1 MSEHRESMAVAS
13 GNGETIAETLSEHRI
28 AFVGTPCEI
37 MAASKLQHY
46 TDSPIDVKLGLFC
59 MENFS
64 YKYFVNLLKEYDL
77 KMDDIEKFQIDKGFV
92 FLLLKTKET
101 VRIPLS
107 VAKRIIRKNCN
118 ICAELT
124 SETSDI
130 SIGSIGSEDGWST
143 LIIRTEKGEE
153 IVNGAIEDKF
163 IEAKELKDSQFAL
176 LNKIAES
183 KINKN
188 LETIE
193 QREFLARPVLYQR
206 EKSDDSIDIEVSQ
219 SDFSDLKS
227 NVIDIG
233 ACVLCGACE
242 YACPD
247 NLIKIDDTKPRM
259 KGECPDDCHA
269 CFAVCPRTFI
279 PEDLRN
285 DNSKPIGDF
294 IKVLTVKSLKH
305 SQGQDGSIVT
315 TLLDY
320 LLSEGIVTEALI
332 VDKED
337 HLAWKPY
344 AKLTRDID
352 EVVKSGGTKYSV
364 CPVFKPLRKIRDG
377 ENQLESIEGEVE

>member
-1 MSEHRESMAVAS
+1 MSEHK
-13 GNGETIAETLSEHRI
+13 IAM
-28 AFVGTPCEI
+28 VGTPCEI

-46 TDSPIDVKLGLFC
+46 TDSPIDIKIGLFC

-64 YKYFVNLLKEYDL
+64 YKYFGNLLKEYDL
-77 KMDDIEKFQIDKGFV
+77 TMNDIEKFQIEKGFV

-101 VRIPLS
+101 VKISLS
-107 VAKRIIRKNCN
+107 EAKRMLRKNCN
-118 ICAELT
+118 ICVELT

-130 SIGSIGSEDGWST
+130 SIGSIGSEKGWST
-143 LIIRTEKGEE
+143 LIIRTKKGED
-153 IVNGAIEDKF
+153 IVNGAIKQKF
-163 IEAKELKDSQFAL
+163 IKSKELTESQFKL
-176 LNKIAES
+176 LNRIAAS
-183 KINKN
+183 KTSKN

-193 QREFLARPVLYQR
+193 EREFIARPVLYQR
-206 EKSDDSIDIEVSQ
+206 NKSDKSINKEISESN
-219 SDFSDLKS
+219 FFDLKT

-242 YACPD
+242 YACPED
-247 NLIKIDDTKPRM
+247 LITINDTKPRM
-259 KGECPDDCHA
+259 DSECPDDCHA

-285 DNSKPIGDF
+285 NNTKAIGNF
-294 IKVLTVKSLKH
+294 IKILSVKSLKH
-305 SQGQDGSIVT
+305 TRGQDGSIVT

-320 LLSEGIVTEALI
+320 LLTNEIITEALI

-344 AKLTRDID
+344 AKITNDID

-364 CPVFKPLRKIRDG
+364 CPVFKPLKNI
-377 ENQLESIEGEVE
+377 NEGVN

>member
-1 MSEHRESMAVAS
+1 MKEK
-13 GNGETIAETLSEHRI
+13 IAM
-28 AFVGTPCEI
+28 VGTPCEI

-77 KMDDIEKFQIDKGFV
+77 KMDDIEKFQIEKGFV
-92 FLLLKTKET
+92 FLFLKTKQT
-101 VRIPLS
+101 VKIPLS

-118 ICAELT
+118 ICVELT

-143 LIIRTEKGEE
+143 LIIRTKKGED
-153 IVNGAIEDKF
+153 IVNGAIEQKF
-163 IEAKELKDSQFAL
+163 IEAKELGEAQFEL
-176 LNKIAES
+176 LNRIAES
-183 KINKN
+183 KISKN

-193 QREFLARPVLYQR
+193 RREFLARPVLYQR
-206 EKSDDSIDIEVSQ
+206 EKSDDSIAQEFSQ
-219 SDFSDLKS
+219 SNFLDLKS

-247 NLIKIDDTKPRM
+247 GLITIEDTKPIMR
-259 KGECPDDCHA
+259 GECPDDCHA

-279 PEDLRN
+279 PENLRN

-294 IKVLTVKSLKH
+294 IKVLTVKSLRH
-305 SQGQDGSIVT
+305 TQGQDGSIVT

-320 LLSEGIVTEALI
+320 LLTNDIITKALI
-332 VDKED
+332 VDKKDE
-337 HLAWKPY
+337 LAWKPY
-344 AKLTRDID
+344 AKLTNAID
-352 EVVKSGGTKYSV
+352 DVVKSGGTKYSV
-364 CPVFKPLRKIRDG
+364 CPVFKPLKDIK
-377 ENQLESIEGEVE
+377 EEVE

>member
-1 MSEHRESMAVAS
+1 MSENKIAV
-13 GNGETIAETLSEHRI
+13 
-28 AFVGTPCEI
+28 VGTPCEI
-37 MAASKLQHY
+37 MAASKLQYY

-64 YKYFVNLLKEYDL
+64 YKYFGNLLKEYDL
-77 KMDDIEKFQIDKGFV
+77 KMDDIEKFQIDKGFM
-92 FLLLKTKET
+92 FLLLKTKEK
-101 VRIPLS
+101 VKIPLS
-107 VAKRIIRKNCN
+107 EAKRIIRKNCN
-118 ICAELT
+118 ICVELT

-130 SIGSIGSEDGWST
+130 SIGSIGSDDGWST

-153 IVNGAIEDKF
+153 IVNGAIEQKF
-163 IEAKELKDSQFAL
+163 IEAEEFTESQFKL
-176 LNKIAES
+176 LNRIAET
-183 KINKN
+183 KMNKN

-193 QREFLARPVLYQR
+193 RREFLARPVLYQR
-206 EKSDDSIDIEVSQ
+206 EKSDDSINKEISE
-219 SDFSDLKS
+219 SDFLDLKS
-227 NVIDIG
+227 NVIDVG

-242 YACPD
+242 YVCPD
-247 NLIKIDDTKPRM
+247 NLITIDDTKPR
-259 KGECPDDCHA
+259 KRGECPPDCHA
-269 CFAVCPRTFI
+269 CFTVCPRTFL

-285 DNSKPIGDF
+285 DNSKAIGEY

-320 LLSEGIVTEALI
+320 LLTNDIVTDALI

-344 AKLTRDID
+344 AKITRDID

-364 CPVFKPLRKIRDG
+364 CPVFKPLG
-377 ENQLESIEGEVE
+377 NMQEEVN

>member
-1 MSEHRESMAVAS
+1 MR
-13 GNGETIAETLSEHRI
+13 EHRI
-28 AFVGTPCEI
+28 AMVGTPCEI

-101 VRIPLS
+101 VKIPLS

-118 ICAELT
+118 ICVELT

-130 SIGSIGSEDGWST
+130 SIGSIGSDDGWST
-143 LIIRTEKGEE
+143 LIIRTKKGEE
-153 IVNGAIEDKF
+153 IVDGAIEQKF
-163 IEAKELKDSQFAL
+163 IEAKELSETQFNL
-176 LNKIAES
+176 LNKLAEN

-188 LETIE
+188 LEHIE
-193 QREFLARPVLYQR
+193 KKEFLARPVLYQR
-206 EKSDDSIDIEVSQ
+206 DKSDDSIAEEISESN
-219 SDFSDLKS
+219 FLDLKS

-242 YACPD
+242 YVCPD
-247 NLIKIDDTKPRM
+247 NLITIDDTKPIL
-259 KGECPDDCHA
+259 KGECPQDCHA

-285 DNSKPIGDF
+285 NNSKAIGDF
-294 IKVLTVKSLKH
+294 IKVLSVKSLKH
-305 SQGQDGSIVT
+305 TQGQDGSIVT

-320 LLSEGIVTEALI
+320 LLTNDIITDALI
-332 VDKED
+332 VDKKD
-337 HLAWKPY
+337 DLAWKPY
-344 AKLTRDID
+344 AKLTSAID
-352 EVVKSGGTKYSV
+352 DVVRSGGTKYSV
-364 CPVFKPLRKIRDG
+364 CPVFKPLKYIN
-377 ENQLESIEGEVE
+377 EEVN

>member
-1 MSEHRESMAVAS
+1 MSDD
-13 GNGETIAETLSEHRI
+13 RI
-28 AFVGTPCEI
+28 AIVGTPCEI
-37 MAASKLQHY
+37 MAASKLQYY

-64 YKYFVNLLKEYDL
+64 YKYFGNLLKEYNL

-101 VRIPLS
+101 VKIPLS

-118 ICAELT
+118 ICVELT

-143 LIIRTEKGEE
+143 LIIRTKKGED
-153 IVNGAIEDKF
+153 IVNGAIKEKF
-163 IEAKELKDSQFAL
+163 IKTKELTESQFKL
-176 LNKIAES
+176 LNTIAET

-188 LETIE
+188 LEYIE
-193 QREFLARPVLYQR
+193 KREFFARPVLYQR
-206 EKSDDSIDIEVSQ
+206 DKSDNSINKEISESN
-219 SDFSDLKS
+219 FLDLKS
-227 NVIDIG
+227 NVIDVG

-242 YACPD
+242 YVCPD
-247 NLIKIDDTKPRM
+247 DLITIDDTKPRM
-259 KGECPDDCHA
+259 KGECPQNCHA
-269 CFAVCPRTFI
+269 CFTVCPRTFI

-285 DNSKPIGDF
+285 DNSKAIGDF
-294 IKVLTVKSLKH
+294 IKVLSVKSLKH
-305 SQGQDGSIVT
+305 TQGQDGSIVT

-320 LLSEGIVTEALI
+320 LLSNNIVSNALI

-344 AKLTRDID
+344 AKITNDID
-352 EVVKSGGTKYSV
+352 EVIKAGGTKYSV
-364 CPVFKPLRKIRDG
+364 CPVFKPLKNIK
-377 ENQLESIEGEVE
+377 EGVN

>member
-1 MSEHRESMAVAS
+1 MSEK
-13 GNGETIAETLSEHRI
+13 RI
-28 AFVGTPCEI
+28 AMVGTPCEI

-64 YKYFVNLLKEYDL
+64 YKYFENLLEEYDL

-92 FLLLKTKET
+92 FLLLKNRET
-101 VRIPLS
+101 VKIPLS

-118 ICAELT
+118 ICVELT

-130 SIGSIGSEDGWST
+130 SIGSIGSDDGWST
-143 LIIRTEKGEE
+143 LIIRTKKGEE
-153 IVNGAIEDKF
+153 IVNGALEQKF
-163 IEAKELKDSQFAL
+163 IEAKELSEIQFNL
-176 LNKIAES
+176 LNKIAQT

-188 LETIE
+188 IE
-193 QREFLARPVLYQR
+193 EIEKREFLARPVLYQR
-206 EKSDDSIDIEVSQ
+206 DKSDDSIANEISV

-242 YACPD
+242 YVCSD
-247 NLIKIDDTKPRM
+247 NLITIDDTKPIM
-259 KGECPDDCHA
+259 KGECPPDCHA
-269 CFAVCPRTFI
+269 CFAVCPRTFT

-285 DNSKPIGDF
+285 DNSKAIGEF
-294 IKVLTVKSLKH
+294 IKVLSVKSLKH

-320 LLSEGIVTEALI
+320 LLSNDIVTDALV
-332 VDKED
+332 VDKKD
-337 HLAWKPY
+337 YLAWKPY

-352 EVVKSGGTKYSV
+352 EVIKSGGTKYSV
-364 CPVFKPLRKIRDG
+364 CPVFKPLKNMN
-377 ENQLESIEGEVE
+377 EEVN

>member
-1 MSEHRESMAVAS
+1 MSEHK
-13 GNGETIAETLSEHRI
+13 IAM
-28 AFVGTPCEI
+28 VGTPCEI

-64 YKYFVNLLKEYDL
+64 YKYFGNLLKEYDL
-77 KMDDIEKFQIDKGFV
+77 KMDDIEKFRIEKGFV

-101 VRIPLS
+101 VKIPLS

-118 ICAELT
+118 ICVELT

-130 SIGSIGSEDGWST
+130 SIGSIGSDEGWST
-143 LIIRTEKGEE
+143 LIVRTEKGAE
-153 IVNGAIEDKF
+153 IVNGALDQKF
-163 IEAKELKDSQFAL
+163 IEAKELTESQFDL
-176 LNKIAES
+176 LNRLAEN

-188 LETIE
+188 MEEIE
-193 QREFLARPVLYQR
+193 KREFLARPVLYQR
-206 EKSDDSIDIEVSQ
+206 DKSDDLIANEISESN
-219 SDFSDLKS
+219 FLDLKS

-242 YACPD
+242 YICPD
-247 NLIKIDDTKPRM
+247 NLITIDDTKPIMR
-259 KGECPDDCHA
+259 GECPQDCHA

-285 DNSKPIGDF
+285 DNSKAIGDF
-294 IKVLTVKSLKH
+294 IKILSVKSLKH

-320 LLSEGIVTEALI
+320 LLTNDIVTDALI

-337 HLAWKPY
+337 YLAWKPY
-344 AKLTRDID
+344 AKLTSDID
-352 EVVKSGGTKYSV
+352 EVIKSGGTKYSV
-364 CPVFKPLRKIRDG
+364 CPVFKPLK
-377 ENQLESIEGEVE
+377 NVNEGVN

>member
-1 MSEHRESMAVAS
+1 MSD
-13 GNGETIAETLSEHRI
+13 NRI
-28 AFVGTPCEI
+28 AMVGTPCEI

-64 YKYFVNLLKEYDL
+64 YKYFENLLEEYDL
-77 KMDDIEKFQIDKGFV
+77 KMDDIEKFQIEKGYI

-101 VRIPLS
+101 VKIPLS
-107 VAKRIIRKNCN
+107 VAKRVIRKNCS
-118 ICAELT
+118 ICVELT

-130 SIGSIGSEDGWST
+130 SIGSIGSEEGWST

-153 IVNGAIEDKF
+153 IVNGALEQKF
-163 IEAKELKDSQFAL
+163 IEAKELNETQFEL
-176 LNKIAES
+176 LNRIAETKIS
-183 KINKN
+183 KNM
-188 LETIE
+188 EEIE
-193 QREFLARPVLYQR
+193 KREFLARPVLYQR
-206 EKSDDSIDIEVSQ
+206 DKSDDEIAKEISESQ
-219 SDFSDLKS
+219 FLDLKS
-227 NVIDIG
+227 NVIDVG

-247 NLIKIDDTKPRM
+247 NLITIDDTKPIMR
-259 KGECPDDCHA
+259 GECLEDCHL

-279 PEDLRN
+279 PENLRN
-285 DNSKPIGDF
+285 DNTKVIGDY
-294 IKVLTVKSLKH
+294 IKVLTVKSIKH

-320 LLSEGIVTEALI
+320 LLANGIITEAVI

-344 AKLTRDID
+344 AKLTNAIDDII
-352 EVVKSGGTKYSV
+352 KSGGTKYSV
-364 CPVFKPLRKIRDG
+364 CPVFKPLKNIK
-377 ENQLESIEGEVE
+377 EGAN

>member
-1 MSEHRESMAVAS
+1 M
-13 GNGETIAETLSEHRI
+13 SEHRI
-28 AFVGTPCEI
+28 AMVGTPCEI

-64 YKYFVNLLKEYDL
+64 YKYFENLLKEYDL
-77 KMDDIEKFQIDKGFV
+77 KMEDIEKFQITKGFV
-92 FLLLKTKET
+92 FLSLKTRET
-101 VRIPLS
+101 VKIPIS
-107 VAKRIIRKNCN
+107 IAKRIIRKNCN
-118 ICAELT
+118 ICVELT

-130 SIGSIGSEDGWST
+130 SIGSIGSDEGWST

-153 IVNGAIEDKF
+153 IVNGALEQKF
-163 IEAKELKDSQFAL
+163 IEVKELTESQFNL
-176 LNKIAES
+176 LIKLAEN

-188 LETIE
+188 LEEIE
-193 QREFLARPVLYQR
+193 KREFLARPVLYQR
-206 EKSDDSIDIEVSQ
+206 EKSDDLIANEISESK
-219 SDFSDLKS
+219 FLDLKS

-242 YACPD
+242 YVCPD
-247 NLIKIDDTKPRM
+247 NLITIDDTKPIM
-259 KGECPDDCHA
+259 KGECPQDCHA

-285 DNSKPIGDF
+285 DNSKAIGDF
-294 IKVLTVKSLKH
+294 IKVLSVKSLKH

-320 LLSEGIVTEALI
+320 LLTNDIVTEALI

-337 HLAWKPY
+337 YLAWKPY
-344 AKLTRDID
+344 AKLTSDID
-352 EVVKSGGTKYSV
+352 EVIKSGGTKYSV
-364 CPVFKPLRKIRDG
+364 CPVFKPLGNAK
-377 ENQLESIEGEVE
+377 EGVN